1 MGKSILGKGKMR
13 KVDKPYKIGNGEH
26 QNGRQGNG
34 DVCPE
39 LRVAKDLPYPM
50 LDDEK
55 IGK

>member
-34 DVCPE
+34 DVCPV